1 MKPNCVSG
9 GQHKF
14 AENGERS
21 EKQRRRGEPVGIS
34 VRIGESAVA
43 QSERQQI
50 RGGGSTAVAAGIA
63 VTCRV
68 GEECA
73 CGESGAGSRDSG
85 VCVASEWEGWRERSC
100 FDTQVRK
107 ELQQLPSRRWP
118 KHRQFHHG
126 QQCLDQ
132 LLWEQYGDIFTLLTK
147 LCKFSVV
154 VHRHVCGCIST
165 SWRLWS
171 FKLRWILKYVFIFWR
186 IFSLKACT
194 YKRLM
199 VEHLGCRH
207 IVLIIH
213 VEKGLFAEFRNCIV
227 IDSEETAVQCLSFE
241 A

>member
-1 MKPNCVSG
+1 MSTGIYSIHVWREMKPNCVSG

-85 VCVASEWEGWRERSC
+85 FCVASEWEGWGERSC

-132 LLWEQYGDIFTLLTK
+132 LLWEQYGDLLYTFNKTLQIFCCRPSSCVRMHIHLLEIMEFQITLN
-147 LCKFSVV
+147 
-154 VHRHVCGCIST
+154 REVCIH
-165 SWRLWS
+165 L
-171 FKLRWILKYVFIFWR
+171 LEDILLE
-186 IFSLKACT
+186 S
-194 YKRLM
+194 M
-199 VEHLGCRH
+199 HLQAPNGGAPRM
-207 IVLIIH
+207 
-213 VEKGLFAEFRNCIV
+213 
-227 IDSEETAVQCLSFE
+227 
-241 A
+241 

>member
-43 QSERQQI
+43 QSERQQT
-50 RGGGSTAVAAGIA
+50 RGGGSTADAAGIA

-68 GEECA
+68 GDECA
-73 CGESGAGSRDSG
+73 CRESGAGSRDSG
-85 VCVASEWEGWRERSC
+85 FCVASEWEGWGKRSC

-132 LLWEQYGDIFTLLTK
+132 LLWEQYGDIFFTLLTK
-147 LCKFSVV
+147 LCKFSLLSSIVMSADAAYPPLGDYGV
-154 VHRHVCGCIST
+154 SNYVESWSMYPSFGGYSPWKLALT
-165 SWRLWS
+165 S
-171 FKLRWILKYVFIFWR
+171 
-186 IFSLKACT
+186 A
-194 YKRLM
+194 
-199 VEHLGCRH
+199 
-207 IVLIIH
+207 
-213 VEKGLFAEFRNCIV
+213 
-227 IDSEETAVQCLSFE
+227 
-241 A
+241 

>member
-1 MKPNCVSG
+1 MKLNCVFG

-21 EKQRRRGEPVGIS
+21 EKQWRRGEPVGIS
-34 VRIGESAVA
+34 VRIGEYAVA
-43 QSERQQI
+43 QSKRQQI

-85 VCVASEWEGWRERSC
+85 FCVASEREGWGERSC

-132 LLWEQYGDIFTLLTK
+132 LTPLGTIRDLFYTFNKTSQIFCCRPSSCVRMHIHLLEIMELQITLNREVCIHLLEDILLGI
-147 LCKFSVV
+147 L
-154 VHRHVCGCIST
+154 H
-165 SWRLWS
+165 
-171 FKLRWILKYVFIFWR
+171 LRAPNGGAPR
-186 IFSLKACT
+186 
-194 YKRLM
+194 M
-199 VEHLGCRH
+199 
-207 IVLIIH
+207 
-213 VEKGLFAEFRNCIV
+213 
-227 IDSEETAVQCLSFE
+227 
-241 A
+241 